1 MSKVILLTGG
11 TGFLGSYL
19 GYEFLKRGDRVIY
32 LARDQRGRNA
42 KERVETLLNAID
54 PDFLKSVD
62 CSYEIWSGDV
72 TQPNLGQS
80 DEVIDAWSGKIDE
93 VWHCAAVLH
102 FRDTYETLTESINI
116 NGTVNVLNV
125 TDKLGV
131 KRYHHVSTAYV
142 SGKAPGKVFEDEG
155 THDYDFRNPYERTK
169 YDAEQEVKKKSEQ
182 YGLDTTIYRP
192 SVIVGDTKTGKTL
205 SFTGFYNIAKIFN
218 LIRKLMI
225 RGIKQNPEKMKKA
238 GIYLEGEKLILPLR
252 FPCKRGGTVNIV
264 PIDYVL
270 DTIIKLA
277 DTPKSIGQVYHITH
291 PKPPEVAEL
300 MCGGTVL
307 MNIEGISFEECP
319 YGNALNLMR
328 EEVEKY
334 AAFGLNISF
343 CLEIREYIHY
353 FYGEPYFD
361 LSNVYDTLG
370 DNFVEPPVVTNDV
383 LKKIISFAAERQ
395 WKSMIP

>member
-1 MSKVILLTGG
+1 MSKTILLTGG

-32 LARDQRGRNA
+32 LAREQRGRNA
-42 KERVETLLNAID
+42 VERVETLLNAID
-54 PDFLKSVD
+54 PDFLKAGNS
-62 CSYEIWSGDV
+62 SYEIWSGDV
-72 TQPNLGQS
+72 TQQDIGQN
-80 DEVIDAWSGKIDE
+80 DETITKWKNKIDE

-116 NGTVNVLNV
+116 NGTVNMLNV
-125 TDKLGV
+125 TNKLGV

-182 YGLDTTIYRP
+182 YGFDTTIYRP
-192 SVIVGDTKTGKTL
+192 SVIIGSSTTGKTL

-218 LIRKLMI
+218 IIKKLML
-225 RGIKQNPEKMKKA
+225 RSIKQNPDKMKKA
-238 GIYLEGEKLILPLR
+238 GIYLKDEKLVLPLR
-252 FPCKRGGTVNIV
+252 FPCRRGGTVNLV

-270 DTIIKLA
+270 NTIIKLS

-291 PKPPEVAEL
+291 PHPPEVAEL
-300 MCGGTVL
+300 MCFGTRL
-307 MNIEGISFEECP
+307 MNLEGINFEECP
-319 YGNALNLMR
+319 YNSALDLMR
-328 EEVEKY
+328 EEVQKY
-334 AAFGLNISF
+334 ASFGLNISF

-361 LSNVYDTLG
+361 MSNVYDTLG
-370 DNFVEPPVVTNDV
+370 DSYIEPPIVTNDV
-383 LKKIISFAAERQ
+383 MKKIISFAVERQ

>member
-1 MSKVILLTGG
+1 MSKTILLTGG
-11 TGFLGSYL
+11 TGFLGGYL

-32 LARDQRGRNA
+32 LARDQRGRNGG
-42 KERVETLLNAID
+42 ERVEALLDAIE
-54 PDFLKSVD
+54 PDFLKNTT

-72 TQPNLGQS
+72 TQPNIGQS
-80 DEVIDAWSGKIDE
+80 DETIAKWLGKVDE
-93 VWHCAAVLH
+93 VWHCAAVLL
-102 FRDTYETLTESINI
+102 FRDTYETITESINI
-116 NGTVNVLNV
+116 NGTVNVLNI
-125 TDKLGV
+125 TNKLGA

-142 SGKAPGKVFEDEG
+142 SGKAPGKVFEDHG

-169 YDAEQEVKKKSEQ
+169 YDAEQIVKKKSEQ
-182 YGLDTTIYRP
+182 YGLDTTVYRP
-192 SVIVGDTKTGKTL
+192 SVIVGDTQTGKTL

-218 LIRKLMI
+218 LIRKLMV
-225 RGIKQNPEKMKKA
+225 RGIKQNADKMKKA
-238 GIYLEGEKLILPLR
+238 GIYMDGEKLILPLR

-264 PIDYVL
+264 PIDYVV

-277 DTPKSIGQVYHITH
+277 NTPKSIGQVYHITH
-291 PKPPEVAEL
+291 PNPPEVPVL
-300 MCGGTVL
+300 MSGGTQL
-307 MNIEGISFEECP
+307 MNIEGIIFEECP
-319 YGNALNLMR
+319 YQNALDLMR

-334 AAFGLNISF
+334 ASFGLNISF

-370 DNFVEPPVVTNDV
+370 DSFVAPPIVTNEV
-383 LKKIISFAAERQ
+383 VEKILTFAAEKQ